1 MKAIREWWHRFLP
14 GSEPTNGTPPVSES
28 EPPYPV
34 LCAMVR
40 EDGRWKLVIGD
51 NGAPRVRM
59 VIVPSDIVSRFNSI
73 EDDVLKMQLYLES
86 LPFSYRK
93 RKPRAKVEDAKC
105 EGVNTSTEPENV

>member
-1 MKAIREWWHRFLP
+1 MNAIDRMLRRFLP
-14 GSEPTNGTPPVSES
+14 QPAEPTNGTPPTMS

-40 EDGRWKLVIGD
+40 ENGRWKLIIGD
-51 NGAPRVRM
+51 NGAPRIRM

-73 EDDVLKMQLYLES
+73 EEDVYGMQAYLES

-93 RKPRAKVEDAKC
+93 RKRRVKSEDVSV
-105 EGVNTSTEPENV
+105 GGPIG